1 MSLDTSNKILK
12 VTGILSIIGG
22 ALMFVLGLVTVIGG
36 GAIGIVAEAQDEAVV
51 GGIAVFAGL
60 MILFGAAVTLLEGIF
75 SVRAAKDNSKIN
87 PAWIFAI
94 IGLVSSIISMITNI
108 ANGGSIFSGVISL
121 ALSILIFV
129 AANTIKN
136 SR

>member
-22 ALMFVLGLVTVIGG
+22 VFMFILGILAVAGG
-36 GAIGIVAEAQDEAVV
+36 GAIGMVAEAEDEAVA

-60 MILFGAAVTLLEGIF
+60 MILFAAAITLLEGIF

-108 ANGGSIFSGVISL
+108 ANGGSVFSGIFSL

-129 AANTIKN
+129 AANTIKK